1 MCHGDTEKEMVMIEK
16 YEFKIE
22 EIHGNESDF
31 CVYDRNGIKCCR
43 YDTLYDE
50 SGSEYIFDGV
60 VYVRPH
66 GFFQRFF
73 LIGKAG
79 YKAALSLRVSNGLYY
94 ADTIYVE
101 PELVHQWYSHER
113 FGKGL
118 KHYKNNKSV
127 SQ

>member
-1 MCHGDTEKEMVMIEK
+1 MIEK

-50 SGSEYIFDGV
+50 SGSEYIFDGI
-60 VYVRPH
+60 VYVRAH

-73 LIGKAG
+73 LIEKAG
-79 YKAALSLRVSNGLYY
+79 YKAALSLRVSNVFTMLTQSMLNLNEYINGIHTRDLEK
-94 ADTIYVE
+94 V
-101 PELVHQWYSHER
+101 
-113 FGKGL
+113 
-118 KHYKNNKSV
+118 
-127 SQ
+127 